1 MNNHK
6 IAGFLISF
14 LLIFSIETV
23 YATEGTGKK
32 SASFLLYKPSFSS
45 IPYPGLGVKL
55 DMQEGYNPQRA
66 AGFKYLEIGGGV
78 SVIYASNQN
87 GLENDF
93 MPFHFFAEFGK
104 TTSLLSVGAGF
115 NTGGRYVQEG
125 VVLTPDYF
133 PVYAKY
139 NVAPLFYFIP
149 EKLELYGLAGLSVWN
164 AGLADERPNQPN
176 TNRFQSDGGVGL
188 VAGAG
193 GRYYLGR
200 WGLGAQLTY
209 FSGKGEY
216 ALGGIER
223 TEIKTGS
230 TQLSL
235 LVSYRFIFGGD
246 RLTCPTYVR

>member
-1 MNNHK
+1 MNTIK
-6 IAGFLISF
+6 IA
-14 LLIFSIETV
+14 LLGLLLFSIENV
-23 YATEGTGKK
+23 YATEGTEKRIT
-32 SASFLLYKPSFSS
+32 SFLFPETKPLRVN
-45 IPYPGLGVKL
+45 YPGLGLRSEIK
-55 DMQEGYNPQRA
+55 EGYNPQKT
-66 AGFKYLEIGGGV
+66 AGFYYLELGAGV
-78 SVIYASNQN
+78 SVLYSSNQN

-104 TTSLLSVGAGF
+104 TNSLLSVGAGF
-115 NTGGRYVQEG
+115 NTGGRYVREG
-125 VVLTPDYF
+125 VVLTPDYI

-139 NVAPLFYFIP
+139 NVAPHFYFIP
-149 EKLELYGLAGLSVWN
+149 KKLEIYGLAGLSFWK

-176 TNRFQSDGGVGL
+176 ANRFQSDGGIGL

-193 GRYYLGR
+193 ARYYLGR
-200 WGLGAQLTY
+200 WGFGAQFTY

-216 ALGGIER
+216 ALGGMER
-223 TEIKTGS
+223 SEIKTGS